1 MSSLQYPVMADGQ
14 RNSAALLQLLH
25 QVVQRGCLRL
35 CNLHELLSA
44 RIAASVVDLACAMQE
59 SATRRQA
66 LLGVAAA
73 VAVLAPREAS
83 AFLGIGED
91 TGKIYND
98 DTVCALVLFV

>member
-1 MSSLQYPVMADGQ
+1 MSSLKHPAMADGQ

-25 QVVQRGCLRL
+25 QVVQCGYLQL

-44 RIAASVVDLACAMQE
+44 RIAASVDLACAMQE

-73 VAVLAPREAS
+73 VAVLAPREAN

-98 DTVCALVLFV
+98 DTVRALVLIV